1 MWTDVRKA
9 ESGYSL
15 VEVMVEI
22 VVLTVAILPMVG
34 MFEAALRAATTSG
47 DYDRARACAN
57 QRLEQVK
64 SLPYEAVKAGPTEG
78 VCETSG
84 FGYAVST
91 QFVDRDLQNVGDDRG
106 LMKVTITVEWDDEGS
121 YGVTGVVSEWCDP
134 CPRRRFWA
142 NEGAS
147 R

>member
-1 MWTDVRKA
+1 MWIDSRKS

-15 VEVMVEI
+15 VEVMVAI

-57 QRLEQVK
+57 QRLEQAK
-64 SLPYEAVKAGPTEG
+64 SLPYEVVKTLPTGG

-91 QFVDRDLQNVGDDRG
+91 QFVDQELRDVGDDRG
-106 LMKVTITVEWDDEGS
+106 LMKVTVTVEWDDGSS
-121 YGVTGVVSEWCDP
+121 YGVTGVVSEW
-134 CPRRRFWA
+134 
-142 NEGAS
+142 
-147 R
+147 

>member
-1 MWTDVRKA
+1 MWTDARKG

-15 VEVMVEI
+15 VEVMVAI

-57 QRLEQVK
+57 QRLEQAK

-78 VCETSG
+78 VCEPSG
-84 FGYAVST
+84 FGYAVGT
-91 QFVDRDLQNVGDDRG
+91 QFVDQDLRDVGEDHG
-106 LMKVTITVEWDDEGS
+106 LMKVTVTVEWDDGNS
-121 YGVTGVVSEWCDP
+121 YSVTGVVSEW
-134 CPRRRFWA
+134 
-142 NEGAS
+142 
-147 R
+147 

>member
-1 MWTDVRKA
+1 MRKA

-91 QFVDRDLQNVGDDRG
+91 QFVDRDLQNVGDDRS
-106 LMKVTITVEWDDEGS
+106 LMKVTITVEWDDGRGLVRRGRGLS
-121 YGVTGVVSEWCDP
+121 PSGVIPARDGASGRT
-134 CPRRRFWA
+134 R
-142 NEGAS
+142 GAS

>member
-1 MWTDVRKA
+1 MWTDARKG

-15 VEVMVEI
+15 VEVMVAI

-34 MFEAALRAATTSG
+34 MFEAALRAATASG

-57 QRLEQVK
+57 QRLEQAK

-78 VCETSG
+78 VCEPSG

-91 QFVDRDLQNVGDDRG
+91 QFVDQDLQDIGEDRG
-106 LMKVTITVEWDDEGS
+106 LMKVTVTVEWDAGNS
-121 YGVTGVVSEWCDP
+121 YGATGGGSEW
-134 CPRRRFWA
+134 
-142 NEGAS
+142 
-147 R
+147 